1 MLAPG
6 GNFAIAQV
14 RKIFDS
20 PDVNLIL
27 ADCWEH
33 YESTAPK
40 GQFTVDEYL
49 GALEEFLVKTYAI
62 IYCEGFHFDHV
73 YPTRGANST
82 DSDLFILR
90 ETMIKQQLAPQ
101 KYKKIVTKTTTA
113 ATGVNKENNKNANNE
128 PLFEDYK
135 PFNIAEMEIPIVGVV
150 DSVEAK
156 QDELTKMYQQMGLL
170 NV

>member
-1 MLAPG
+1 MLAPA
-6 GNFAIAQV
+6 GNFAIAQF
-14 RKIFDS
+14 RKIFDN
-20 PDVNLIL
+20 PDVNLLL
-27 ADCWEH
+27 ADCWEN

-49 GALEEFLVKTYAI
+49 AALEEFLVKTYAI

-73 YPTRGANST
+73 YPTRGANSV
-82 DSDLFILR
+82 DSELFIHR
-90 ETMIKQQLAPQ
+90 ETMIKQQLAPL
-101 KYKKIVTKTTTA
+101 KYKKMMMKSAVV

-128 PLFEDYK
+128 PVFEDYK

-150 DSVEAK
+150 NSIEAK

-170 NV
+170 LV